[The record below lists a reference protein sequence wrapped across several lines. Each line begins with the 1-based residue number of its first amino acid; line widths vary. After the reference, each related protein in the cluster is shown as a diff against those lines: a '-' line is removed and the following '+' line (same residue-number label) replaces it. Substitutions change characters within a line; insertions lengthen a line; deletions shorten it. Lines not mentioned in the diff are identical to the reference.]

1 MKSLRYRG
9 DFYFWAMKCR
19 ISAVGFFLLISLF
32 VFSQDS
38 IRSMKEISVRGFET
52 SSKQIRV
59 PASVSTLSNRDLQR
73 FANTSLVPVFNTV
86 PGVRMEER
94 SPGSY
99 RLSIR
104 GSLLR
109 SPFGVRNVKV
119 YWKDIPI
126 TDAGG
131 NTYLNLFD
139 FNGIGFVEILKGPA
153 GSIYGAGTGGVVTLK
168 EPDFSPGKKHKFMA
182 QVNGGSYGTFGGD
195 LRWQGGS
202 EKFNWQLMQ
211 SHQQSDGYRENSRLR
226 RDLTQGTLNWKT
238 SDKNKIEALVLYG
251 NLAYRTPGGLT
262 LAQMTANPRQA
273 RPATPALPSASQ
285 QKAGIYNKTFLTG
298 ITNTYQFNSNW
309 SNTSTITAACTDF
322 RNPFITNYE
331 VRNEDGVALRS
342 KFQYY
347 KKMGNTTFNWIGG
360 AELQYGNAVIDS
372 TGNKGGTPDQNLVRD
387 KVRSTQ
393 QFIFTQVELIILDKI
408 TIQAGLS
415 YNDYSYNLQRVI
427 PSSPASD
434 LSFDAQLLP
443 RIALGYSFTE
453 NMTLHS
459 SVSKGYSA
467 PGLAEVR
474 PSAGGIYSDLQAEQ
488 GWNYEVGFK
497 ASLWRSRINLDI
509 TAFQFNLEDAIVRRT
524 NAAGAEYFINAG
536 STKQKGIELFAEAFP
551 INRNEGFI
559 RQLRIWSSS
568 SFFDFVFTSYKVN
581 NNDYSGNELTGVP
594 SKVILAGADLAF
606 GGGFYLNGTFNY
618 TSSLP
623 LTDVNDVYADDYRL
637 WQFRTG
643 WKHSWGRSF
652 HTEIFAGI
660 DNAGNELYS
669 LGNDINAFGRRYY
682 NPAPERNYFA
692 GLRVSF

>member
-1 MKSLRYRG
+1 MRKIPAVAFSLLVTLSVY
-9 DFYFWAMKCR
+9 
-19 ISAVGFFLLISLF
+19 
-32 VFSQDS
+32 SQDS
-38 IRSMKEISVRGFET
+38 LLSMKEISVRGFET
-52 SSKQIRV
+52 SVKQIRV

-73 FANTSLVPVFNTV
+73 FSNTTLVPVFNTV

-139 FNGIGFVEILKGPA
+139 FNGVGFVEILKGPA

-168 EPDFSPGKKHKFMA
+168 EPEFTPGRKHRFMA
-182 QVNGGSYGTFGGD
+182 QVNGGSYGLFGGVF
-195 LRWQGGS
+195 RWQGGN
-202 EKFNWQLMQ
+202 ETFNWQIMQ

-226 RDLTQGTLNWKT
+226 RDLTQATLHWKT
-238 SDKNKIEALVLYG
+238 SDKNKVEVLVLYG

-273 RPATPALPSASQ
+273 RPATPTLPSATQ
-285 QKAGIYNKTFLTG
+285 QQAGVYNKTFLTG
-298 ITNTYQFNSNW
+298 LTNTYQFNSNW
-309 SNTSTITAACTDF
+309 SNVTTITAAFTDF

-331 VRNEDGVALRS
+331 VRKEKGFGIRS
-342 KFQYY
+342 KFQYNR
-347 KKMGNTTFNWIGG
+347 KFGRTIFNWTGG
-360 AELQYGNAVIDS
+360 AEWQLGRSVIDS
-372 TGNKGGTPDQNLVRD
+372 TGNRGGVPDNNLVRD
-387 KVRSTQ
+387 NLRSSQ
-393 QFIFTQVELIILDKI
+393 RFVFTQLELQILDKV
-408 TIQAGLS
+408 TLQAGLS
-415 YNDYSYNLQRVI
+415 YNDYSYELQRTI
-427 PSSPASD
+427 PLASGSD
-434 LSFDAQLLP
+434 LPFDAQLLP
-443 RIALGYSFTE
+443 RLAAGYSVTD
-453 NMTLHS
+453 NMTLHG
-459 SVSKGYSA
+459 SVSKGYSP

-474 PSAGGIYSDLQAEQ
+474 PSAGGIYSDLQAEH
-488 GWNYEVGFK
+488 GWNYELGFK
-497 ASLWRSRINLDI
+497 GAILRSRLNFDI
-509 TAFQFNLEDAIVRRT
+509 TAFQFNLNDAIVRRT

-536 STKQKGIELFAEAFP
+536 STKQKGIELFV
-551 INRNEGFI
+551 EGFPVNRTSGFL

-568 SFFDFVFTSYKVN
+568 SFFDFKFSSYKVN
-581 NNDYSGNELTGVP
+581 NNDFSGNELTGVP
-594 SKVILAGADLAF
+594 GKVVLAGADLFFTA
-606 GGGFYLNGTFNY
+606 GFYFNGTFNY

-623 LTDVNDVYADDYRL
+623 LTDANDVFADDYRL
-637 WQFRTG
+637 WQGRVG
-643 WKHSWGRSF
+643 WKHSWKKSLQ
-652 HTEIFAGI
+652 TEVFAGI

-692 GLRVSF
+692 GLRVTF